1 MYSSIVMLY
10 ATYVI
15 DGKWDINNIP
25 QLFKPLVEELIA
37 DLTKKPSDN
46 VVGE

>member
-10 ATYVI
+10 ATFVI

-25 QLFKPLVEELIA
+25 AMFKPLVDELIA
-37 DLTKKPSDN
+37 ELTKKPEI
-46 VVGE
+46 VE